1 MGKMNSNKALIT
13 VCELGRLGDIVTSE
27 PIFRY
32 LKERYPDRIL
42 RWYTRPDY
50 VELLKYCPAVDE
62 IIPVKD
68 AAEYLEHKRKLPE
81 NTLCYELNF
90 RKPGVHGG
98 NREQIQ
104 NDDTPSLLEQF
115 SIAAGLPPMDETPIF
130 HFKPCLPP
138 NGLPERYAV
147 FHCTSNGRSRQ
158 WPRCNWLSLA
168 EMFLNAGWHIVE
180 IGIHPLLKL
189 DHPCYIDKT
198 GKMDLQIV
206 AKIIKESQILVGVES
221 GFGHIANAVGIFS
234 IIITGKLPGCP
245 DYMYY
250 CGRYRRGEGCNLV
263 RFYDVESDLLPPAP
277 VREVVRRYLDGRPMS
292 YNECKIYC
300 LTEQVKLL
308 HSSIGYR
315 LKRLINRPVER
326 LCRSIVFHQIRH
338 GRR

>member
-1 MGKMNSNKALIT
+1 MVCRNVMPFFTAHPMGA
-13 VCELGRLGDIVTSE
+13 
-27 PIFRY
+27 
-32 LKERYPDRIL
+32 
-42 RWYTRPDY
+42 
-50 VELLKYCPAVDE
+50 AVNGH
-62 IIPVKD
+62 
-68 AAEYLEHKRKLPE
+68 AA
-81 NTLCYELNF
+81 TGC
-90 RKPGVHGG
+90 
-98 NREQIQ
+98 
-104 NDDTPSLLEQF
+104 
-115 SIAAGLPPMDETPIF
+115 
-130 HFKPCLPP
+130 
-138 NGLPERYAV
+138 
-147 FHCTSNGRSRQ
+147 
-158 WPRCNWLSLA
+158 
-168 EMFLNAGWHIVE
+168 LNAGWHIVE

>member
-1 MGKMNSNKALIT
+1 MNSNKALIT

-245 DYMYY
+245 DYMFTVDGIEE
-250 CGRYRRGEGCNLV
+250 GRDATLSVFMMSNRIFCRLPRCAKWS
-263 RFYDVESDLLPPAP
+263 DVIWMDD
-277 VREVVRRYLDGRPMS
+277 R
-292 YNECKIYC
+292 
-300 LTEQVKLL
+300 
-308 HSSIGYR
+308 
-315 LKRLINRPVER
+315 
-326 LCRSIVFHQIRH
+326 
-338 GRR
+338 